1 MAHEIARVFGK
12 DSMAFVGETPWH
24 GLGQRLTA
32 GAPLSVWT
40 TEAGMDWEALQAV
53 PHYTRADGFT
63 GRVTDKSVIYRSD
76 TGEHLSVMGAR
87 YQIVQPR
94 EVLGFFDSLIKN
106 QGFELHTAGVLFG
119 GRKMWALAKNGHAG
133 EVVKGDK
140 VRQFLM
146 LSTSLDGSSPTTA
159 AFTQV
164 RIVCAN
170 TLRVALRELDG
181 KPVRVSHR
189 SAFDAQSVK
198 AQLGLAGDTFA
209 QFLNDASIM
218 AASNIELAEARD
230 VLRGIFGKP
239 VSSRVKPENVEPAA
253 QAPAVSVPATASAG
267 DTLAAL
273 LAAPYTPKDT
283 MSGTDLERLLARG
296 TEREQ
301 KSVARILELFTGAG
315 RGSQHPGVA
324 GTRWGLLN
332 AITEHVDHELGRTVD
347 ARWDAANFGRGD
359 AFKQTA
365 FETLR
370 LTA

>member
-1 MAHEIARVFGK
+1 MAHEIARIRGK
-12 DSMAFVGETPWH
+12 DSMAFVGATPWH
-24 GLGQRLTA
+24 GLGQKLTE

-40 TEAGMDWEALQAV
+40 DEAGMNWEALQAV
-53 PHYTRADGFT
+53 PHFTRADGST
-63 GRVTDKSVIYRSD
+63 GSVTDKSVIYRSD
-76 TGEHLSVMGAR
+76 TGTPLSVMGGR

-94 EVLGFFDSLIKN
+94 DVLGFFDSLIKD
-106 QGFELHTAGVLFG
+106 QGFQLHTAGVLFG

-146 LSTSLDGSSPTTA
+146 LSTSLDGSSPTMA
-159 AFTQV
+159 YFTQV

-170 TLRVALRELDG
+170 TLRVSLRELDG

-189 SAFDAQSVK
+189 SVFDAQSVK

-209 QFLNDASIM
+209 QFMNDAAIM
-218 AASNIELAEARD
+218 AASNIELGEARD
-230 VLRGIFGKP
+230 ILRGIFGKP

-253 QAPAVSVPATASAG
+253 AVAVPATASAG
-267 DTLAAL
+267 DTLASL

-301 KSVARILELFTGAG
+301 KSVARVLELFAGAG
-315 RGSQHPGVA
+315 RGATHPGVA

-332 AITEHVDHELGRTVD
+332 AVTEHVDHEMGRTVD

-359 AFKQTA
+359 AFKQAA
-365 FETLR
+365 FEKLA